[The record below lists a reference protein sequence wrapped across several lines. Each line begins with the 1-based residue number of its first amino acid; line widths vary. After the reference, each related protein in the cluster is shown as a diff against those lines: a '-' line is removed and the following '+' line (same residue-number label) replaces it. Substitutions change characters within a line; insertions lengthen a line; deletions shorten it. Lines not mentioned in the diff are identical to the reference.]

1 MKSLAVIT
9 KRSMILSLCILIVC
23 CFCFT
28 PVTASAYDG
37 EESSDA
43 EKAIEKIAVDQ
54 GLSSISG
61 SAESL
66 KSFETLDDGTENDE
80 DIPKDPVDDQGIE
93 IKNFTYDRTSGGS
106 IVFDYEAVIP
116 EGTDYNCMDLVYE
129 YNGTTGTESY
139 VNNDDENEAWFFMNF
154 LVGSVMENGAAEDVT
169 KDKEFDVT
177 FTLYAVNNN
186 HETLA
191 VSDPITVNVKVYN
204 ITETSTSKVT
214 LPDWVSISNG
224 TSVNSQLYGMYSYSW
239 NVNDTN
245 ESASQIQIVIGEV
258 TSVTSSSPSVIK
270 INHEEYSYGYYL
282 DPLKKGSSTITVKYT
297 LKGKAKTL
305 EKTIKV
311 KDRYLDLQY
320 RQNGKLNYSDMPS
333 GTSAKYTYSAYLYV
347 YNATKKEYVFKGDVT
362 DYATF
367 KVTKVNSFNMTNGA
381 SSTTTKVK
389 GSFSGNV
396 LTIKADKSTPAAQ
409 YNVQLKATY
418 GDAIYNGGLYLYISP
433 ELNRILIND
442 DFYFPLKGNTS
453 TFDPTY
459 VHYSKGTKEEIKI
472 KKAVVYNTNCII
484 KDKSGSTVKDGAE
497 IKATKF
503 PLTVKAKTDDAYF
516 RVEMY
521 TNDTDYAYI
530 WYNNSNMLSVFDVKL
545 SGTPKTYTG
554 SAFKPTVTMKYAGK
568 TISNTGYKFTYMNN
582 KNVGSATVRIQDKN
596 IENYYRY
603 VTFKI
608 NPKKPTIKTP
618 AALTK
623 GLTAKWAAMKTKMS
637 TERITGYQVQIA
649 TNKGFTKNKKS
660 VKVAGY
666 SNVSKKFTGLK
677 AKTTYYVR
685 VRTYKKIGRTTYYSP
700 WSVVKDVKTN

>member
-37 EESSDA
+37 ADSSDA

-66 KSFETLDDGTENDE
+66 KAFETLDDGTGQDG
-80 DIPKDPVDDQGIE
+80 DTPTDPVDDQGIK
-93 IKNFTYDRTSGGS
+93 ITNFTYDRTSGGS

-116 EGTDYNCMDLVYE
+116 EGTDYNCMDMVYE
-129 YNGTTGTESY
+129 FDGNTGTESY
-139 VNNDDENEAWFFMNF
+139 VNNDEENEAWFFMNF
-154 LVGSVMENGAAEDVT
+154 LVGSAMEKGAVEDVA

-191 VSDPITVNVKVYN
+191 VSDPITVNVKVFDIKEIYVGG
-204 ITETSTSKVT
+204 IT
-214 LPDWVSISNG
+214 LPDQLTITNG
-224 TSVNSQLYGMYSYSW
+224 TYVNKQLTGQYSYSW
-239 NVNDTN
+239 SANDS
-245 ESASQIQIVIGEV
+245 EASSSQISVAIGEV
-258 TSVTSSSPSVIK
+258 TSVTSSSPKVIK
-270 INHEEYSYGYYL
+270 VEEESYGYHL
-282 DPLKKGSSTITVKYT
+282 NPLKKGSSKITVKYT
-297 LKGKAKTL
+297 LKGKSETL
-305 EKTIKV
+305 AKTIKV
-311 KDRYLDLQY
+311 ADRYLNLQY

-333 GTSAKYTYSAYLYV
+333 GTSTKFTFNAHLYV
-347 YNATKKEYVFKGDVT
+347 YNSTKNEFEFKGDVT
-362 DYATF
+362 DYVTF
-367 KVTKVNSFNMTNGA
+367 KVPKVTVYNYENGT
-381 SSTTTKVK
+381 SSVTTKVT

-396 LTIKADKSTPAAQ
+396 LTVKANKSIPTGE
-409 YNVQLKATY
+409 YNIGVKATY
-418 GDAIYNGGLYLYISP
+418 GDAVNTNGLYMYMSP

-442 DFYFPLKGNTS
+442 DFYFPMKGNTS

-459 VHYSKGTKEEIKI
+459 VHYSKGTKNEIKI
-472 KKAVVYNTNCII
+472 TKAVVYNNNCTI
-484 KDKSGSTVKDGAE
+484 KDKSGTTVKDGAE

-521 TNDTDYAYI
+521 TSDTDYAYI

-545 SGTPKTYTG
+545 SSTSKTYTG
-554 SAFKPTVTMKYAGK
+554 SAFKPTVTLKYAGK
-568 TISNTGYKFTYMNN
+568 TVSNTGYKVTYMNN
-582 KNVGSATVRIQDKN
+582 KNVGSATVKIQDKN
-596 IENYYRY
+596 NESLYRY

-666 SNVSKKFTGLK
+666 SKVSKKFTGLK

-685 VRTYKKIGRTTYYSP
+685 VRT
-700 WSVVKDVKTN
+700 

>member
-9 KRSMILSLCILIVC
+9 KRSLILSLCILIVC

-28 PVTASAYDG
+28 PLTASAYEGAD
-37 EESSDA
+37 SSDA
-43 EKAIEKIAVDQ
+43 EKSIEKIAVDQ

-66 KSFETLDDGTENDE
+66 KSFETLDDGTGQEGE
-80 DIPKDPVDDQGIE
+80 TPKDPVDDQGIK
-93 IKNFTYDRTSGGS
+93 ITNFTYDRTSGGS

-116 EGTDYNCMDLVYE
+116 EGTDYNCMDMVYE
-129 YNGTTGTESY
+129 FDGTTGTESY
-139 VNNDDENEAWFFMNF
+139 VNNDAENEAWFFMNF
-154 LVGSVMENGAAEDVT
+154 LVGSAMEKGAAEDIT

-191 VSDPITVNVKVYN
+191 VSDPITVNVKVFDIKEIYVGG
-204 ITETSTSKVT
+204 IT
-214 LPDWVSISNG
+214 LPDQLTITNG
-224 TSVNSQLYGMYSYSW
+224 TYVNKQLTGQYSYSW
-239 NVNDTN
+239 SANDS
-245 ESASQIQIVIGEV
+245 EASSSQISVGIGEV
-258 TSVTSSSPSVIK
+258 TSVTSSSPKVIK
-270 INHEEYSYGYYL
+270 VEEESYGYRL
-282 DPLKKGSSTITVKYT
+282 NPLKKGSSKITVKYT
-297 LKGKAKTL
+297 LKGKSETL
-305 EKTIKV
+305 AKTIKV
-311 KDRYLDLQY
+311 ADRYLNLQY

-333 GTSAKYTYSAYLYV
+333 GTSTKFTFNAHLYV
-347 YNATKKEYVFKGDVT
+347 YNSTKEAFEFKGDVT
-362 DYATF
+362 DYVTF
-367 KVTKVNSFNMTNGA
+367 KVPKVTVYNYENGT
-381 SSTTTKVK
+381 SSVTTKVK

-396 LTIKADKSTPAAQ
+396 LTVKADKSIPTGE
-409 YNVQLKATY
+409 YNIGVQATY
-418 GDAIYNGGLYLYISP
+418 GDAVNTDGLYMYMSP

-442 DFYFPLKGNTS
+442 DFYFPMKGNTS

-459 VHYSKGTKEEIKI
+459 VHYSKGTKKEIKI
-472 KKAVVYNTNCII
+472 TKTVVYNSNCTI

-503 PLTVKAKTDDAYF
+503 PITVKAKTDDAYF

-521 TNDTDYAYI
+521 TSDTDYAYV
-530 WYNNSNMLSVFDVKL
+530 WYNNRNMLSVFDVKL
-545 SGTPKTYTG
+545 SSTSKTYTG
-554 SAFKPTVTMKYAGK
+554 SAFKPTVTLKYAGK
-568 TISNTGYKFTYMNN
+568 TISKTGYNITYMNN
-582 KNVGSATVRIQDKN
+582 KNVGSATVKIQDKN
-596 IENYYRY
+596 TDNLYRY

-666 SNVSKKFTGLK
+666 SKVSKKFTGLK

-700 WSVVKDVKTN
+700 WSAVKSVKTK